1 MSFRRPTQFHTQR
14 RSKDSPV
21 ECRYCR
27 KDGHVIRSCPTLARK
42 EESRQRR
49 RRAQLDAEYAPD
61 ADGFVKAKGTFR
73 RRSGKRVVLNTSTTR
88 LASFAAL
95 DVEEKEQGPKRKVV
109 AVPKVVKP
117 TPPKGS
123 WARPLQINQDA
134 EKPSPKPAPKPA
146 AALPKIVFPKKKK
159 ISWADAADLDS
170 DDESDDEDLFLG
182 SY

>member
-1 MSFRRPTQFHTQR
+1 MSSRRSTQFHSQR
-14 RSKDSPV
+14 RSKASPV
-21 ECRYCR
+21 ECRYCHQ
-27 KDGHVIRSCPTLARK
+27 DGHVIRSCPTLARK
-42 EESRQRR
+42 EENRRRR

-88 LASFAAL
+88 LTSFAAL
-95 DVEEKEQGPKRKVV
+95 GAEEKEPEPKRKVV

-117 TPPKGS
+117 TAPKGS

-134 EKPSPKPAPKPA
+134 EKPTPKPA

-159 ISWADAADLDS
+159 ARWADIADS
-170 DDESDDEDLFLG
+170 ESDDEDDDLFLG